1 MSERRLQGL
10 GGVGIL
16 LLLQRPIMRK
26 ERRKKNALEDKVIEL
41 GCSIKQGRNDLCEL
55 QSKEAEANV
64 SNLQLKKE
72 VATKNKNM
80 EILSEELMET
90 KKQLD

>member
-1 MSERRLQGL
+1 M
-10 GGVGIL
+10 
-16 LLLQRPIMRK
+16 
-26 ERRKKNALEDKVIEL
+26 EDKVIEL

-90 KKQLD
+90 KKQLDQVIAKLGEFEEKLKNNTSG